1 MATQSEARQS
11 SSRPNRLR
19 LIGLIML
26 VAGIVGLF
34 YWQMQA
40 FETSFHGTVA
50 DDSLAAQIVDEA
62 WVPYTPTGNPE
73 DEIVLV
79 VGKDE
84 QGNVIFEGTEDEW
97 GALWPAGPPPH
108 EADLRRTWM
117 YPAGGLT
124 LAGLLL
130 VVIGWRR
137 SRPARPETEGA

>member
-1 MATQSEARQS
+1 MATQSEARQG

-62 WVPYTPTGNPE
+62 WVGHTPTGNPE

-97 GALWPAGPPPH
+97 VALWDEGVAAR
-108 EADLRRTWM
+108 EADLRRTWL

-130 VVIGWRR
+130 VIIEWRR
-137 SRPARPETEGA
+137 SRSARTDTE